1 MIGQLF
7 TRLTGIPLSSDRAL
21 LGALCLAARADGR
34 RSELE
39 DGYTLAIALDLPAFR
54 RFGKDGLTTALDAE
68 RRRLD
73 ADADRAASVHRIA
86 KELASDELR
95 EQSYALAAVIVAV
108 DQDVKTD
115 EDAFLS
121 EFRRALGLSEESA
134 RKIWAEISRELAS
147 LKNDPAAPGR
157 E

>member
-1 MIGQLF
+1 MIGQIF
-7 TRLTGIPLSSDRAL
+7 THLTGIPLAADRAL
-21 LGALCLAARADGR
+21 LGALCLAARADGG

-68 RRRLD
+68 RRKLD
-73 ADADRAASVHRIA
+73 ADRDRSASVRRIA

-108 DQDVKTD
+108 DQDVRSD
-115 EDAFLS
+115 EDAFLA
-121 EFRRALGLSEESA
+121 ELRQELGLTDASA
-134 RKIWAEISRELAS
+134 HRIWAEISRELAS
-147 LKNDPAAPGR
+147 LKNDPSAPGQ
-157 E
+157 